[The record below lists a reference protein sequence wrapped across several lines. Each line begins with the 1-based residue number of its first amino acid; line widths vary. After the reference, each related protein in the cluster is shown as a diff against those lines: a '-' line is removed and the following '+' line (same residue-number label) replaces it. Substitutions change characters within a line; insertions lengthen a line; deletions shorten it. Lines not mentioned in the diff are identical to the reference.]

1 MKSTD
6 GRRIAFSGI
15 DLRFMV
21 DETDGKG
28 EMVMFEMSVLPDARV
43 PIAHHHVAV
52 DEAVY
57 GLEGTLTTTLEGV
70 IHEIGPGDSL
80 FIPRGQV
87 HHHGNRHGATAKVL
101 IVMTPGTIG
110 RGYFEEVLEAASGP
124 GKPDLARLAE
134 IMRRHGPVP
143 SQS

>member
-1 MKSTD
+1 MKSID

-52 DEAVY
+52 DEAIVDAPCLFVTIIDRLQQLTAERRRELVD
-57 GLEGTLTTTLEGV
+57 GLRNG
-70 IHEIGPGDSL
+70 
-80 FIPRGQV
+80 
-87 HHHGNRHGATAKVL
+87 
-101 IVMTPGTIG
+101 
-110 RGYFEEVLEAASGP
+110 
-124 GKPDLARLAE
+124 
-134 IMRRHGPVP
+134 
-143 SQS
+143 

>member
-70 IHEIGPGDSL
+70 IHEIGPGDSSSRVARYT
-80 FIPRGQV
+80 ITATVMARRPRC
-87 HHHGNRHGATAKVL
+87 
-101 IVMTPGTIG
+101 
-110 RGYFEEVLEAASGP
+110 S
-124 GKPDLARLAE
+124 
-134 IMRRHGPVP
+134 
-143 SQS
+143 S